1 MREMGSPR
9 RGLTACVLLF
19 IGHTATAGQH
29 HKHEGLKVAEY
40 VREVREHSD
49 ADKADGGAAS
59 AAGQHGTLDG
69 GQAAGYVSP
78 GALGWE
84 SETERLV
91 AVQAIA
97 DAADARRIA
106 IRAHYGLEAT
116 EEAAGW
122 LDGAIGFTNDAA
134 REVLLA
140 KTTAAVRQRRPF
152 PPPPL
157 MLRPFL
163 RHSRVLHTPS
173 ISPLSSLLLSPPLLP
188 PLHNPLFSKVLLAK
202 MTAAVNQRRPFR
214 VGVMGISVTAGHDCH
229 HNESFPYVFARHFG
243 DALRAGGVPLEV
255 KNHAIGGFGVMPSHL
270 CTGAM
275 IGEHNDVAV
284 WDYQVGLVGMTWHIR
299 ILPLNH

>member
-1 MREMGSPR
+1 MGSPR

-19 IGHTATAGQH
+19 VGHTATAGQH

-59 AAGQHGTLDG
+59 AAAGQHGTLDG

-106 IRAHYGLEAT
+106 IRAHYGLEGI

-134 REVLLA
+134 REVLLLA
-140 KTTAAVRQRRPF
+140 KICVPARRSASAARSRRP
-152 PPPPL
+152 PPSHAPAVAPVTL
-157 MLRPFL
+157 
-163 RHSRVLHTPS
+163 PS
-173 ISPLSSLLLSPPLLP
+173 SSAHHPSLLSPLSSVASSSSAPPSPPRCC
-188 PLHNPLFSKVLLAK
+188 S
-202 MTAAVNQRRPFR
+202 RR
-214 VGVMGISVTAGHDCH
+214 
-229 HNESFPYVFARHFG
+229 
-243 DALRAGGVPLEV
+243 
-255 KNHAIGGFGVMPSHL
+255 
-270 CTGAM
+270 
-275 IGEHNDVAV
+275 
-284 WDYQVGLVGMTWHIR
+284 
-299 ILPLNH
+299 